1 MDLVEIRKK
10 AKQAKVDAAGE
21 VSEGSPETPDASG
34 VPEGSGT
41 GSASIAADNKETPG
55 SEAETS
61 DPEAVDEDA
70 APQDDSQPA
79 PVGTGPEQTSGHPAA
94 VPEETDQL
102 AQLFRVGD
110 DLQLAS
116 EESYLQAITAD
127 EVGIEEQG
135 EQWLTFNLADEEYAL
150 PIRHVSEIIKP
161 REVTDLP
168 RVPEFI
174 LGIISLRGVIVPVLD
189 LRRRLQFATGDGT
202 SRSRIVV
209 CEHGERIAGLL
220 VDQITQVVQLP
231 ESLKEQPPAMLT
243 GVDKE
248 LVEGVGR
255 IQGRMI
261 ILLDLPTLLEFG
273 SA

>member
-10 AKQAKVDAAGE
+10 AKQAKTEAEIDGSKDSLEPGE
-21 VSEGSPETPDASG
+21 SRQLPDVELENASGASPEPQA
-34 VPEGSGT
+34 PETDNT
-41 GSASIAADNKETPG
+41 GP
-55 SEAETS
+55 
-61 DPEAVDEDA
+61 AVDGRVEAPPGERVPASPAVGTDLATVKPA
-70 APQDDSQPA
+70 APQDDA
-79 PVGTGPEQTSGHPAA
+79 
-94 VPEETDQL
+94 DLL
-102 AQLFRVGD
+102 AQLFLVGE

-116 EESYLQAITAD
+116 EESYLQAIAAD
-127 EVGIEEQG
+127 DADAEKDG
-135 EQWLTFNLADEEYAL
+135 EQWLTFNLAEEEYGL

-174 LGIISLRGVIVPVLD
+174 LGIISLRGVIVPILD
-189 LRRRLQFATGDGT
+189 LRRRLQFAAGEGT
-202 SRSRIVV
+202 ARSRIIV

-220 VDQITQVVQLP
+220 VDQITQVIQLP
-231 ESLKEQPPAMLT
+231 ERSKEQPPAMLT